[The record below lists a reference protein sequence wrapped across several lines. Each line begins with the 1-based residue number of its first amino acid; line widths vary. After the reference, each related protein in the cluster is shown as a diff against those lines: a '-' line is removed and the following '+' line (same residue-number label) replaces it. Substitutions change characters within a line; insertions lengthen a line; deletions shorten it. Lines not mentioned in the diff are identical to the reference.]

1 MAESQ
6 SEIVT
11 EAGVNNFDKN
21 LEEMAQNMK
30 VFSSAMRDFYTKKI
44 EAEDDETHK
53 SHVAK
58 RFREIRDYTR
68 KDAIVYVECVL
79 PITERLI
86 QSINTYFEYYHHEVS
101 SFEEWCKMLPDIL
114 KRTAALKHLAHAV
127 VDMYEDMIV
136 PIKTRE
142 DEAKMIKAEFVDLK
156 SKHEKE
162 FKKYKTKS
170 NNRKI
175 CAYAVMP
182 ILGVNLIAYPLLKSA
197 RENKKLAV
205 DSEKNL
211 EVDENAAQIVDKI
224 LMPSLGKFI
233 KSLENVAG
241 FITMVEQDLHR
252 EPRANEF
259 HYNLMKSREIK
270 MRERCET
277 FSQVWP
283 SVRTDLRALPTEAT
297 DNSYVHEWFEKTLAD
312 LREKNTEE
320 AFSTFY
326 RVAEEKIP
334 RYMRALRPTQERTH
348 SELPTSPGLYGEER
362 KQPEI
367 PTQPVHDGQES
378 KQPELPASP
387 GHDGKE
393 RKQPELPT
401 SPGHDG
407 KERKQPE
414 LPTSP
419 SHDGQE
425 RKQPELPTSPYHDGR
440 KKKQPEI
447 PTSPHHDGQERKQ
460 PKIPAPVE
468 HLEIKQSNP
477 APRKHNINERKQQE
491 MPTQPV
497 HDGQERKQPE
507 IQTTQNK

>member
-6 SEIVT
+6 SDIVT

-21 LEEMAQNMK
+21 LKEMAENMK
-30 VFSSAMRDFYTKKI
+30 VFSSAMRDLYTKKA
-44 EAEDDETHK
+44 EAEDDE
-53 SHVAK
+53 SDVAM

-86 QSINTYFEYYHHEVS
+86 QSIKTYFEYYHQEVS

-114 KRTAALKHLAHAV
+114 KSTADLKHLAHV
-127 VDMYEDMIV
+127 VLDMYDNMIV

-156 SKHEKE
+156 SKYEKE
-162 FKKYKTKS
+162 CKKYKTKS
-170 NNRKI
+170 HNRKI

-182 ILGVNLIAYPLLKSA
+182 IPVVNLIAYPRLKKSA
-197 RENKKLAV
+197 RENKALAV
-205 DSEKNL
+205 ASKKHFEDN
-211 EVDENAAQIVDKI
+211 ENAAQIVDEI

-241 FITMVEQDLHR
+241 FIGVVEQDLQKKPC
-252 EPRANEF
+252 ENEF
-259 HYNLMKSREIK
+259 HYNVMKSKEKK

-277 FSQVWP
+277 FTQVWP

-326 RVAEEKIP
+326 RVAGEKIP
-334 RYMRALRPTQERTH
+334 KYMRALKPAQERTH
-348 SELPTSPGLYGEER
+348 SELPTSPGHDGEER
-362 KQPEI
+362 KQPEM
-367 PTQPVHDGQES
+367 PT
-378 KQPELPASP
+378 SP
-387 GHDGKE
+387 GHDEEE
-393 RKQPELPT
+393 RKQPEMPT

-407 KERKQPE
+407 KERKEPE
-414 LPTSP
+414 ILPSQD
-419 SHDGQE
+419 HDGQE
-425 RKQPELPTSPYHDGR
+425 RKQPEMPT
-440 KKKQPEI
+440 QPV
-447 PTSPHHDGQERKQ
+447 HDGQERKQ
-460 PKIPAPVE
+460 P
-468 HLEIKQSNP
+468 
-477 APRKHNINERKQQE
+477 E

-507 IQTTQNK
+507 IPKSQNK